1 MSLINQML
9 RDLEQRRT
17 AEAGVSPLGGLSASG
32 TPTQTINFSMNY
44 VTLAVVV
51 AVMVGVVAA
60 YFLGEQQRLSE
71 NVSTISVPVQAQD
84 PLGVAQKMPTVPVQQ
99 DQPVAQQKSLAAPAL
114 KETQAAAEKE
124 VKAINK
130 AVIEKRTA
138 AVAEKTVP
146 KQAAVTIE
154 PAPKMIMKAVTGD
167 DMETDI
173 AAPPPASDEFSKTIR
188 PLTADQQSQLAF
200 QRAVKMLGRG
210 KQQAAQLAL
219 EEALSIAPTHL
230 RARETLAALLLNEGR
245 VSEAASSLRDGLQL
259 MAGATPLAKL
269 YARILVDQG
278 DVTMA
283 VGVLERALPA
293 VSADPEYHALLAALY
308 RQEKKYAQA
317 ARTYQQILLQRP
329 GVASWWMGLALSEDA
344 MGKNAKALVSFQR
357 AQRAG
362 GLGAEVM
369 KYVRTRIAALT
380 PAVPAAPPKSIY
392 DPDEFG
398 E

>member
-17 AEAGVSPLGGLSASG
+17 AEAGASPLGGLSASG

-51 AVMVGVVAA
+51 AVM
-60 YFLGEQQRLSE
+60 
-71 NVSTISVPVQAQD
+71 
-84 PLGVAQKMPTVPVQQ
+84 LGVATAYSLGAQRQLSESQVQRSTPKADEATTMVTQAVPAMPVQQ
-99 DQPVAQQKSLAAPAL
+99 GQPVIEEAPVVTPSLQQMPVV
-114 KETQAAAEKE
+114 AEQP
-124 VKAINK
+124 VKIAK
-130 AVIEKRTA
+130 A
-138 AVAEKTVP
+138 AVAESQPVASPVTTPQRQGDMTVEP
-146 KQAAVTIE
+146 ASPIVEEAVTE
-154 PAPKMIMKAVTGD
+154 DTDDANVVAESPAND
-167 DMETDI
+167 D
-173 AAPPPASDEFSKTIR
+173 FNKTIR

-219 EEALSIAPTHL
+219 EASLSFAPTHM

-278 DVTMA
+278 DIATA
-283 VGVLERALPA
+283 VGVLERARPA

-329 GVASWWMGLALSEDA
+329 GVASWWMGLALSQDA
-344 MGKNAKALVSFQR
+344 MGEGAPALNAFQR

-362 GLGAEVM
+362 GLNASVM
-369 KYVRTRIAALT
+369 KYVQARIEALT
-380 PAVPAAPPKSIY
+380 PSTPAPAEFSNE
-392 DPDEFG
+392 PDDFG